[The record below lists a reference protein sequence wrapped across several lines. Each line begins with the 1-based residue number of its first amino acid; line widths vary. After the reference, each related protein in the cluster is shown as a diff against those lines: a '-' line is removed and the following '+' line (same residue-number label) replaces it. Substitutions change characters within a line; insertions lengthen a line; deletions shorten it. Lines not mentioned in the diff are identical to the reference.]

1 MPLFCDVAL
10 AVPLDMAFT
19 YAIPPGMEPV
29 VGGRVL
35 VPFRQQRMSGIVV
48 ELHDRAPQGID
59 DFRNDGKEERV
70 RPQGLQPD
78 FLAMPGS
85 AANEVA
91 ERVEFETSAAKAAI
105 ENNPLTAALKRC
117 ATPNQIFPAASKA
130 APVHKSVPADPPISK
145 ASSNA
150 KAAWIRSVIEAL
162 DVAPVLD
169 EQLLK
174 LGRWIADYYLA
185 PIGEVFR
192 TMLPLVAEFK
202 RTITYRITD
211 QGHMALHLAGMS
223 GSPAR
228 SQRTPDEQL
237 VEFRVLD
244 YLAER
249 EGVREQSLR
258 GATKVSKALL
268 AGMVRKKWIA
278 REDVSAVR
286 DAVRTIKVAVLLG
299 AEAASEGKI
308 AEASPPPDGPE
319 ARPHTETQ
327 HPQNERS
334 AGDSPAVAGATS
346 PRSSLAKK
354 LNNNQRALI
363 DALAAAGGRL
373 PVETL
378 RDLDVPRTTLA
389 TLVRRG
395 LIEIVEEPEDRTA
408 PKLKPRRSPFEF
420 EFSPAQKEAVKQIL
434 ESVGARKF
442 TGMLLHGVTG
452 SGKTAVYLAV
462 MREVLEQG
470 RSSILLVPE
479 IGLTPAMAA
488 DLIQVFGD
496 EVAIL
501 HSGLSDDER
510 AEQWH
515 RIKRGEARVVVGTR
529 SAVFAPVSD
538 LALVIVDEEQDSSYK
553 QEETP
558 RYHARD
564 VAVMRAKMAGAVVV
578 LGSATPSLESYYNA
592 KKHKYA
598 LLELP
603 DRVEQRP
610 LPEVEILDMRQEFQE
625 TGQEQVISR
634 KLAEEIRE
642 RLEKKEQ
649 VMVLLNRRGYSPV
662 VLCRACGETLQCKN
676 CAVSMTHHKREHK
689 MECHYCG
696 HVAQIPNKCAKCG
709 SEYVYFV
716 GTGSEKLEELLHG
729 MFPQAR
735 IGRLD
740 RDTVRGREDFE
751 RALNALN
758 EGELDMLVGTQ
769 MIAKGHDVHGVTLVG
784 VVGADHALSLPDFRA
799 AERTFQ
805 LLTQVAGR
813 AGRGNSPGKVVLQ
826 TYFPDHYAVQFAAR
840 HDFAGFYDKE
850 LQFRSWMHY
859 PPYSAIA
866 NVVIRSEKLDEALA
880 WSGELG
886 RWFEKTRH
894 EGIRV
899 LGPAAAPILR
909 LKRDYRYHFILKSPS
924 REKMNALLRAM
935 LKEAAAKK
943 IPRTQVIVDVDAVWL
958 M

>member
-10 AVPLDMAFT
+10 AVPLDLVFT

-35 VPFRQQRMSGIVV
+35 VPFRQQRLSGIVV
-48 ELHDRAPQGID
+48 ELHDRPPQV
-59 DFRNDGKEERV
+59 K
-70 RPQGLQPD
+70 
-78 FLAMPGS
+78 
-85 AANEVA
+85 
-91 ERVEFETSAAKAAI
+91 TK
-105 ENNPLTAALKRC
+105 K
-117 ATPNQIFPAASKA
+117 
-130 APVHKSVPADPPISK
+130 
-145 ASSNA
+145 
-150 KAAWIRSVIEAL
+150 VIEAL
-162 DVAPVLD
+162 DLSPVLN

-174 LGRWIADYYLA
+174 LGKWIADYYLA

-192 TMLPLVAEFK
+192 TMLPLSAEFK
-202 RTITYRITD
+202 RSIAYRITD
-211 QGHMALHLAGMS
+211 EGQMALHLAGIS

-228 SQRTPDEQL
+228 SKRTPEQLL

-249 EGVREQSLR
+249 ESVQEERLR
-258 GATKVSKALL
+258 GATRVAKPLL
-268 AGMVRKKWIA
+268 SGMVRKKWIA
-278 REDVSAVR
+278 REDVSAAR
-286 DAVRTIKVAVLLG
+286 DAARMVKVAVLLAAETG
-299 AEAASEGKI
+299 ATGSNESDDGALGVPARQ
-308 AEASPPPDGPE
+308 DGPE
-319 ARPHTETQ
+319 ARHHT
-327 HPQNERS
+327 NS
-334 AGDSPAVAGATS
+334 
-346 PRSSLAKK
+346 AKK
-354 LNNNQRALI
+354 LNENQRILI
-363 DALAAAGGRL
+363 ETLAASGGRAPVDALRS
-373 PVETL
+373 
-378 RDLDVPRTTLA
+378 LDVPRTTLG

-395 LIEIVEEPEDRTA
+395 LIELVDEPQA
-408 PKLKPRRSPFEF
+408 GINPPKLKPRQSPFEF
-420 EFSPAQKEAVKQIL
+420 EFSAAQKAALGKIGEAVA
-434 ESVGARKF
+434 SHKF
-442 TGMLLHGVTG
+442 AGLLLHGITG
-452 SGKTAVYLAV
+452 SGKTAVYLAC
-462 MREVLEQG
+462 MRQVLDQG

-479 IGLTPAMAA
+479 IGLTPAVAA
-488 DLIQVFGD
+488 DLHQVFGD

-501 HSGLSDDER
+501 HSGLSNAER

-515 RIKRGEARVVVGTR
+515 RIRRGAARVVAGTR
-529 SAVFAPVSD
+529 SAVFAPVND

-592 KKHKYA
+592 KKNKYA
-598 LLELP
+598 LVELP

-610 LPEVEILDMRQEFQE
+610 LPEVEIVDMRQEFQE

-662 VLCRACGETLQCKN
+662 VLCRACGKTLQCKN
-676 CAVSMTHHKREHK
+676 CAVSMTHHKRERK

-696 HVAQIPNKCAKCG
+696 HVEHIPDKCAQCG
-709 SEYVYFV
+709 SEYVFFV
-716 GTGSEKLEELLHG
+716 GTGSEKLEELLNG

-751 RALNALN
+751 HALNALN
-758 EGELDMLVGTQ
+758 EGALDMLVGTQ
-769 MIAKGHDVHGVTLVG
+769 MIAKGHDIHGVTLVG
-784 VVGADHALSLPDFRA
+784 VIGADMALGLPDFRA

-813 AGRGNSPGKVVLQ
+813 AGRGESPGKVVLQ
-826 TYFPDHYAVQFAAR
+826 TYFQEHYAVQFAAR
-840 HDFAGFYDKE
+840 HDFAGFYEKE
-850 LQFRSWMHY
+850 LQFRAWMHY

-866 NVVIRSEKLDEALA
+866 NVLIRSDKLDEALT

-899 LGPAAAPILR
+899 LGPAAAPITR

-935 LKEAAAKK
+935 LAEAAARK

>member
-10 AVPLDMAFT
+10 AVPLDMVFT
-19 YAIPPGMEPV
+19 YAVPPGMDPV

-35 VPFRQQRMSGIVV
+35 VPFRQQRLSGIVV
-48 ELHDRAPQGID
+48 ELHDR
-59 DFRNDGKEERV
+59 
-70 RPQGLQPD
+70 
-78 FLAMPGS
+78 
-85 AANEVA
+85 
-91 ERVEFETSAAKAAI
+91 
-105 ENNPLTAALKRC
+105 
-117 ATPNQIFPAASKA
+117 PAQVNTK
-130 APVHKSVPADPPISK
+130 K
-145 ASSNA
+145 
-150 KAAWIRSVIEAL
+150 VIEAL
-162 DVAPVLD
+162 DLAPVLD

-174 LGRWIADYYLA
+174 LGKWIADYYLA
-185 PIGEVFR
+185 PLGEVFR
-192 TMLPLVAEFK
+192 TMLPLSAEFK
-202 RTITYRITD
+202 RSVAYRITD
-211 QGHMALHLAGMS
+211 QGRMALHLAGMS

-228 SQRTPDEQL
+228 SKRTPEQQL

-249 EGVREQSLR
+249 ESVPEGSLR
-258 GATKVSKALL
+258 GATRVSKALL

-278 REDVSAVR
+278 RMDVSAAR
-286 DAVRTIKVAVLLG
+286 DATRLVKIAVLRK
-299 AEAASEGKI
+299 AEEYNPIETRPAASLS
-308 AEASPPPDGPE
+308 AASSPPQDGPE
-319 ARPHTETQ
+319 ARHHMSSDVPAKRL
-327 HPQNERS
+327 NE
-334 AGDSPAVAGATS
+334 
-346 PRSSLAKK
+346 
-354 LNNNQRALI
+354 NQRTLI
-363 DALAAAGGRL
+363 ETLAASGGRV

-378 RDLDVPRTTLA
+378 RGLDVPRATLG

-395 LIEIVEEPEDRTA
+395 LIELVDEPQDLTVA
-408 PKLKPRRSPFEF
+408 KLKPRQSPFEF
-420 EFSPAQKEAVKQIL
+420 EFSEAQKEALGKIGEAVR
-434 ESVGARKF
+434 SRKF
-442 TGMLLHGVTG
+442 AGLLLHGVTG
-452 SGKTAVYLAV
+452 SGKTAVYLSC

-479 IGLTPAMAA
+479 IGLTPAVAA
-488 DLIQVFGD
+488 DLHQVFGD

-501 HSGLSDDER
+501 HSGLSNAER

-515 RIKRGEARVVVGTR
+515 RIRRGEARVVAGTR

-538 LALVIVDEEQDSSYK
+538 LALIIVDEEQDSSYK

-592 KKHKYA
+592 KKNKYA
-598 LLELP
+598 LVELP
-603 DRVEQRP
+603 DRVEKRP
-610 LPEVEILDMRQEFQE
+610 LPEVEIVDMRQEFQE

-642 RLEKKEQ
+642 RLAKKEQ

-662 VLCRACGETLQCKN
+662 VLCRACGKTLQCKN
-676 CAVSMTHHKREHK
+676 CAVSMTHHKRERK

-696 HVAQIPNKCAKCG
+696 HLERIPDKCTHCG
-709 SEYVYFV
+709 SDYVYFV

-751 RALNALN
+751 HALNALN
-758 EGELDMLVGTQ
+758 EGALDMLVGTQ
-769 MIAKGHDVHGVTLVG
+769 MIAKGHDIHGVTLVG
-784 VVGADHALSLPDFRA
+784 VVGADMALGLPDFRA

-813 AGRGNSPGKVVLQ
+813 AGRGQTPGKVVLQ
-826 TYFPDHYAVQFAAR
+826 TYFQDHYAVQFAAR
-840 HDFAGFYDKE
+840 HDFAGFYEKE
-850 LQFRSWMHY
+850 LQFRAWMHY

-866 NVVIRSEKLDEALA
+866 NVLIRSEKLDEALT

-899 LGPAAAPILR
+899 LGPAAAPITR

-935 LKEAAAKK
+935 LAEAAARK

>member
-10 AVPLDMAFT
+10 PVPLDMAFT

-35 VPFRQQRMSGIVV
+35 VPFRQQRVPGIVV
-48 ELHDRAPQGID
+48 ELHDRAPQ
-59 DFRNDGKEERV
+59 
-70 RPQGLQPD
+70 
-78 FLAMPGS
+78 
-85 AANEVA
+85 
-91 ERVEFETSAAKAAI
+91 
-105 ENNPLTAALKRC
+105 
-117 ATPNQIFPAASKA
+117 ATTPAVKI
-130 APVHKSVPADPPISK
+130 K
-145 ASSNA
+145 NL
-150 KAAWIRSVIEAL
+150 IEAL
-162 DVAPVLD
+162 DLAPVLD
-169 EQLLK
+169 DQLLK

-185 PIGEVFR
+185 PLGEVFR
-192 TMLPLVAEFK
+192 TMLPLSAEFK
-202 RTITYRITD
+202 RAVTYRITD
-211 QGHMALHLAGMS
+211 AGHMALHLAGMS

-228 SQRTPDEQL
+228 SQRTPEEQL

-249 EGVREQSLR
+249 AGGRANENRLR
-258 GATKVSKALL
+258 SATRISRALL
-268 AGMVRKKWIA
+268 AGMARKKWIA
-278 REDVSAVR
+278 REDVSARR
-286 DAVRTIKVAVLLG
+286 DAARTIKVAVLISG
-299 AEAASEGKI
+299 ACPEPVEGAS
-308 AEASPPPDGPE
+308 
-319 ARPHTETQ
+319 RPR
-327 HPQNERS
+327 P
-334 AGDSPAVAGATS
+334 
-346 PRSSLAKK
+346 SSK
-354 LNNNQRALI
+354 LNANQLTLI
-363 DALAAAGGRL
+363 ETLAAAGGRV
-373 PVETL
+373 PIETL
-378 RDLDVPRTTLA
+378 RGLDVPRTTLG

-395 LIEIVEEPEDRTA
+395 LVELMDEPQEFSV

-420 EFSPAQKEAVKQIL
+420 EFSPAQQQALGKIREG
-434 ESVGARKF
+434 VGARRF
-442 TGMLLHGVTG
+442 SGVLLHGVTG
-452 SGKTAVYLAV
+452 SGKTAVYLAG

-488 DLIQVFGD
+488 DLIQLFGD

-501 HSGLSDDER
+501 HSGLSHDER

-529 SAVFAPVSD
+529 SAVFAPVTD
-538 LALVIVDEEQDSSYK
+538 LALLIVDEEQDSSYK

-578 LGSATPSLESYYNA
+578 LGSATPSLDSYYNA
-592 KKHKYA
+592 TKNKYA
-598 LLELP
+598 LVELP
-603 DRVEQRP
+603 DRVENRP
-610 LPEVEILDMRQEFQE
+610 LPEVEIIDMRQEFQE
-625 TGQEQVISR
+625 TGKDQVISR

-662 VLCRACGETLQCKN
+662 ALCRACGQALQCKN
-676 CAVSMTHHKREHK
+676 CAVSMTHHKRERK

-696 HVAQIPNKCAKCG
+696 YVTHIPNKCAHCG

-784 VVGADHALSLPDFRA
+784 VVGADAALGLPDFRA

-813 AGRGNSPGKVVLQ
+813 AGRGESPGKVVLQ
-826 TYFPDHYAVQFAAR
+826 TYFPDHYAVQYAAR

-866 NVVIRSEKLDEALA
+866 NVVVRSEKLDETLA

-899 LGPAAAPILR
+899 LGPAAAPIPR

-935 LKEAAAKK
+935 LAEAAARR

>member
-1 MPLFCDVAL
+1 MNSVLRISPGGPQTPSSIWPCLVPFLSVLRKYDRISCTQHMPLFCDVAL
-10 AVPLDMAFT
+10 AVPLDMVFT
-19 YAIPPGMEPV
+19 YAVPPGMEPV

-48 ELHDRAPQGID
+48 ELHDRPPQV
-59 DFRNDGKEERV
+59 K
-70 RPQGLQPD
+70 
-78 FLAMPGS
+78 
-85 AANEVA
+85 
-91 ERVEFETSAAKAAI
+91 TK
-105 ENNPLTAALKRC
+105 K
-117 ATPNQIFPAASKA
+117 
-130 APVHKSVPADPPISK
+130 
-145 ASSNA
+145 
-150 KAAWIRSVIEAL
+150 VIEAL
-162 DVAPVLD
+162 DLSPVLD

-174 LGRWIADYYLA
+174 LGKWIADYCLA
-185 PIGEVFR
+185 PVGEVFR
-192 TMLPLVAEFK
+192 SVLPLSAEFK
-202 RTITYRITD
+202 RSVEYRITD
-211 QGHMALHLAGMS
+211 EGRLALHLAGTS

-228 SQRTPDEQL
+228 SKRTPEQQL

-249 EGVREQSLR
+249 ESVQEERLR
-258 GATKVSKALL
+258 GATRVAKALL
-268 AGMVRKKWIA
+268 SGMVRKKWIA
-278 REDVSAVR
+278 RVDVSAAR
-286 DAVRTIKVAVLLG
+286 DAARLVKVAVLLAAETGVTGINESDDG
-299 AEAASEGKI
+299 APGVPARLAARAARPPDKTKKVNENQRTLIETLAAS
-308 AEASPPPDGPE
+308 
-319 ARPHTETQ
+319 
-327 HPQNERS
+327 
-334 AGDSPAVAGATS
+334 
-346 PRSSLAKK
+346 
-354 LNNNQRALI
+354 
-363 DALAAAGGRL
+363 GGRV
-373 PVETL
+373 PVEAL
-378 RDLDVPRTTLA
+378 RSLDVPRTTLG

-395 LIEIVEEPEDRTA
+395 LIELVDEPQA
-408 PKLKPRRSPFEF
+408 GINPPKLKPRQSPFEF
-420 EFSPAQKEAVKQIL
+420 EFSAAQKEALGKIGEAVA
-434 ESVGARKF
+434 SRKF
-442 TGMLLHGVTG
+442 SGLLLHGITG
-452 SGKTAVYLAV
+452 SGKTAVYLAC
-462 MREVLEQG
+462 MREVLDQG

-479 IGLTPAMAA
+479 IGLTPAVAA
-488 DLIQVFGD
+488 DLHQVFGD

-501 HSGLSDDER
+501 HSGLSNAER

-515 RIKRGEARVVVGTR
+515 RIRRGEARVVAGTR
-529 SAVFAPVSD
+529 SAVFAPVGD
-538 LALVIVDEEQDSSYK
+538 LALIIVDEEQDSSYK

-592 KKHKYA
+592 KKNKYA
-598 LLELP
+598 LIELP
-603 DRVEQRP
+603 DRVERRP
-610 LPEVEILDMRQEFQE
+610 LPEVEIVDMRQEFQE

-662 VLCRACGETLQCKN
+662 VLCRACGKTLQCKN

-689 MECHYCG
+689 MVCHYCG
-696 HVAQIPNKCAKCG
+696 HVERITDKCAHCG

-751 RALNALN
+751 HALNALN
-758 EGELDMLVGTQ
+758 DGALDMLVGTQ
-769 MIAKGHDVHGVTLVG
+769 MIANGHDIRGVTLVG
-784 VVGADHALSLPDFRA
+784 VIGADMALGMPDFRA

-813 AGRGNSPGKVVLQ
+813 AGRGQSPGKVVLQ
-826 TYFPDHYAVQFAAR
+826 TYFQEHYAVQFAAR
-840 HDFAGFYDKE
+840 HDFAGFYEKE
-850 LQFRSWMHY
+850 LQFPAWMHY

-866 NVVIRSEKLDEALA
+866 NVLIRSEKLDDALT

-894 EGIRV
+894 EGIRM
-899 LGPAAAPILR
+899 LGPAAAPITR

-935 LKEAAAKK
+935 LAEAAARK
-943 IPRTQVIVDVDAVWL
+943 IPRRSE
-958 M
+958 

>member
-10 AVPLDMAFT
+10 AVPLDIVFT
-19 YAIPPGMEPV
+19 YSIPPGMEPV

-35 VPFRQQRMSGIVV
+35 VPFRQQRLSGIVV
-48 ELHDRAPQGID
+48 ELHDRPPQV
-59 DFRNDGKEERV
+59 K
-70 RPQGLQPD
+70 
-78 FLAMPGS
+78 
-85 AANEVA
+85 
-91 ERVEFETSAAKAAI
+91 TK
-105 ENNPLTAALKRC
+105 K
-117 ATPNQIFPAASKA
+117 
-130 APVHKSVPADPPISK
+130 
-145 ASSNA
+145 
-150 KAAWIRSVIEAL
+150 VIEAL
-162 DVAPVLD
+162 DLTPVLD

-174 LGRWIADYYLA
+174 LGKWIADYYLA
-185 PIGEVFR
+185 PLGEVFR
-192 TMLPLVAEFK
+192 TMLPLSAEFK
-202 RTITYRITD
+202 RSIVYRITD
-211 QGHMALHLAGMS
+211 PGRMALHLAGMS
-223 GSPAR
+223 GSPAQ
-228 SQRTPDEQL
+228 SKRTPDEQL

-244 YLAER
+244 FLAER
-249 EGVREQSLR
+249 ESVSDASLR
-258 GATKVSKALL
+258 GSARVSKALL
-268 AGMVRKKWIA
+268 SGMVRKKWIA
-278 REDVSAVR
+278 REDVSAAR
-286 DAVRTIKVAVLLG
+286 DATRLVKVAVLLG
-299 AEAASEGKI
+299 AEESIRVAPEAGHSGKAARSDRKLSENQRTLIETLAAS
-308 AEASPPPDGPE
+308 
-319 ARPHTETQ
+319 
-327 HPQNERS
+327 
-334 AGDSPAVAGATS
+334 
-346 PRSSLAKK
+346 
-354 LNNNQRALI
+354 
-363 DALAAAGGRL
+363 GGRI
-373 PVETL
+373 PVEAL
-378 RDLDVPRTTLA
+378 RGLDIPRTTLS

-395 LIEIVEEPEDRTA
+395 LIELVDEPQNFTA
-408 PKLKPRRSPFEF
+408 SKLKPRQSPFEF
-420 EFSPAQKEAVKQIL
+420 EFSAAQKEALARIGEAVA
-434 ESVGARKF
+434 SRKF
-442 TGMLLHGVTG
+442 AGLLLHGITG
-452 SGKTAVYLAV
+452 SGKTAVYLAC
-462 MREVLEQG
+462 MREVLAQG

-479 IGLTPAMAA
+479 IGLTPAVAA
-488 DLIQVFGD
+488 DLHQVFGD

-501 HSGLSDDER
+501 HSGLTNAER

-515 RIKRGEARVVVGTR
+515 RIRRGDARVVAGTR
-529 SAVFAPVSD
+529 SAVFAPVSE

-564 VAVMRAKMAGAVVV
+564 VAVIRAKMAGAAVV

-598 LLELP
+598 LIELP
-603 DRVEQRP
+603 DRVEKRP
-610 LPEVEILDMRQEFQE
+610 LPEVEIVDMRQEFQE

-662 VLCRACGETLQCKN
+662 VLCRACGKTLQCKN
-676 CAVSMTHHKREHK
+676 CAVSMTHHKRERK

-696 HVAQIPNKCAKCG
+696 HVERIPDRCAHCG

-751 RALNALN
+751 HALNALN
-758 EGELDMLVGTQ
+758 EGALDMLVGTQ
-769 MIAKGHDVHGVTLVG
+769 MIAKGHDIHGVTLVG
-784 VVGADHALSLPDFRA
+784 VVGADMALGLPDFRA

-813 AGRGNSPGKVVLQ
+813 AGRGQSPGKVILQ
-826 TYFPDHYAVQFAAR
+826 TYFQDHYAVQFAAH
-840 HDFAGFYDKE
+840 HDFAGFYEKE
-850 LQFRSWMHY
+850 LQFRAWMHY

-866 NVVIRSEKLDEALA
+866 NVLIRSEKLDEALT

-886 RWFEKTRH
+886 RWFEKARH

-899 LGPAAAPILR
+899 LGPAAAPITR

-935 LKEAAAKK
+935 LVEAAAHK
-943 IPRTQVIVDVDAVWL
+943 IPRTQVIVDVDAIWL